1 MSRNL
6 TPRFTR
12 AASNSAPTA
21 WVVKLPKAWWY
32 SSGIFTQ
39 PACSKLRNFSA
50 SIGIAPLELHRFPWL
65 STSQSKQTGMKS
77 RLTQTADFFSV
88 GARRMTMNK
97 RILLLAMLL
106 SAMSA
111 VSTLYAAQPLTKVVM
126 TTGSFSEREAAMY
139 VAQDQGFF
147 RRYGIELTFVQ
158 VRNGPV
164 GMAAIASGET
174 QLHEGSATA
183 AVLGAAAEGL
193 DLIFVAGMINKLI
206 GNIIASPKIKSPAD
220 LKGKTIAVTSASG
233 GSWMFTTLAL
243 EYWGL
248 DAKRDGISFRI
259 LGDESVRSQALLN
272 ETVAATHLGYTFS
285 APLIGR
291 GFTNLADLAKLPIP
305 FQSTGVLTTRRFMN
319 ASPEVVE
326 GVLRGIV
333 DSLQFIAQPEN
344 KQAVLKSLMKGLR
357 LQKVDQA
364 VEGYDS
370 LGGIYE
376 RKIYPRAD
384 GVRNVIR
391 LLGLTNEKIRK
402 LKAEDLVDDRFVKK
416 LEKEG
421 KF

>member
-1 MSRNL
+1 M
-6 TPRFTR
+6 
-12 AASNSAPTA
+12 
-21 WVVKLPKAWWY
+21 KKKA
-32 SSGIFTQ
+32 GIFFAVLT
-39 PACSKLRNFSA
+39 
-50 SIGIAPLELHRFPWL
+50 LEICAVLTLH
-65 STSQSKQTGMKS
+65 
-77 RLTQTADFFSV
+77 
-88 GARRMTMNK
+88 
-97 RILLLAMLL
+97 
-106 SAMSA
+106 
-111 VSTLYAAQPLTKVVM
+111 AAQPLTKVIM

-147 RRYGIELTFVQ
+147 RRYGLELTFVQ

-174 QLHEGSATA
+174 QLHEGSATG
-183 AVLGAAAEGL
+183 AVLGAAAEGV
-193 DLIFVAGMINKLI
+193 DLVFVAGMINKLI
-206 GNIIASPKIKSPAD
+206 GNIMASPKIKSPAD
-220 LKGKTIAVTSASG
+220 LKGKVIAVTSASG

-285 APLIGR
+285 APLISR

-344 KQAVLKSLMKGLR
+344 KPTVLKSLMKGLR
-357 LQKVDQA
+357 LQKMDQA
-364 VEGYDS
+364 VEGYDT

-421 KF
+421 RF